1 LTTLRVEEG
10 GRARTLA
17 ASEFPVPLGGPG
29 SVVPVAASAGPLA
42 WLGMADGEVFVQ
54 PAPGAAVLCNDVRLS
69 ASHWLC
75 DGDVLRLE
83 ATRVEVRLRA
93 DAVHLVVEPLAD
105 SNPTEPPVVLV
116 PPPRDE
122 RLEGAAGA
130 GPAIT
135 PIGYTPRATGPKPAR
150 RRGVGG
156 RTLLLIGLVA
166 LSAVVVGV
174 LSRVATVGVAIT
186 PEPETVSLRGG
197 WPTVRVGA
205 RFLAFPGRYVLAA
218 AKPGYRPLEVPVDV
232 TGESGQTLSHAMRLL
247 PGRLAVDTGQ
257 VAGAE
262 VAIDG
267 ARVGTTPLPAFEAEA
282 GEREVAVRAAGFEEF
297 RARVAVEGRGV
308 EQRLAVAL
316 VPLPIPPPGPAPPP
330 PPAVLVLRSEPEGAR
345 VSLDGADRGE
355 APVELRLEPGKPHV
369 VRVTKAGHDDAEVRL
384 ELRAGQRREE
394 TLRLA
399 PQLGEVRFAVRPPDA
414 ELLVDGEP
422 KGRAD
427 QVLQLLAVPHAIEI
441 RREGYGTIRQ
451 AVTPRPGFP
460 QTVSVALE
468 SLQQAQEQ
476 KTPRAARSPEGHE
489 LRLFEGSRIKMGA
502 SRREPGRR
510 ANEPLRDVELG
521 RRFYVA
527 TREVSNAQFRRF
539 EAGHSSGRVGS
550 ESLDLDDQPVVRVSW
565 QQAAAYCNWLS
576 GSEGLPK
583 AYVEREGRL
592 VPAVPLG
599 TGYRLPTEAEWERV
613 ARYAAGGAALK
624 YPWGPALPVP
634 PLAGNYAD
642 AKARGLVAQVLD
654 GYDDGFAATAP
665 VQSFAANAL
674 GLLNLGGNAA
684 EWAHDLYA
692 ITPSVEGQLVR
703 DPVGPAEGEYHV
715 IRGASWMS
723 ATVTEL
729 RLSYRDYGK
738 DPRPDVGFRVARYAE

>member
-1 LTTLRVEEG
+1 
-10 GRARTLA
+10 
-17 ASEFPVPLGGPG
+17 
-29 SVVPVAASAGPLA
+29 
-42 WLGMADGEVFVQ
+42 
-54 PAPGAAVLCNDVRLS
+54 
-69 ASHWLC
+69 
-75 DGDVLRLE
+75 
-83 ATRVEVRLRA
+83 
-93 DAVHLVVEPLAD
+93 
-105 SNPTEPPVVLV
+105 
-116 PPPRDE
+116 
-122 RLEGAAGA
+122 
-130 GPAIT
+130 
-135 PIGYTPRATGPKPAR
+135 
-150 RRGVGG
+150 
-156 RTLLLIGLVA
+156 
-166 LSAVVVGV
+166 
-174 LSRVATVGVAIT
+174 
-186 PEPETVSLRGG
+186 
-197 WPTVRVGA
+197 
-205 RFLAFPGRYVLAA
+205 
-218 AKPGYRPLEVPVDV
+218 
-232 TGESGQTLSHAMRLL
+232 
-247 PGRLAVDTGQ
+247 
-257 VAGAE
+257 
-262 VAIDG
+262 
-267 ARVGTTPLPAFEAEA
+267 
-282 GEREVAVRAAGFEEF
+282 
-297 RARVAVEGRGV
+297 
-308 EQRLAVAL
+308 
-316 VPLPIPPPGPAPPP
+316 
-330 PPAVLVLRSEPEGAR
+330 
-345 VSLDGADRGE
+345 
-355 APVELRLEPGKPHV
+355 
-369 VRVTKAGHDDAEVRL
+369 
-384 ELRAGQRREE
+384 
-394 TLRLA
+394 
-399 PQLGEVRFAVRPPDA
+399 
-414 ELLVDGEP
+414 
-422 KGRAD
+422 
-427 QVLQLLAVPHAIEI
+427 
-441 RREGYGTIRQ
+441 
-451 AVTPRPGFP
+451 VTPRPGFP
-460 QTVSVALE
+460 QTVAVALE

-476 KTPRAARSPEGHE
+476 KTPRVARSPEGHE

-576 GSEGLPK
+576 GREGLPK

-592 VPAVPLG
+592 AAAVPLG

-665 VQSFAANAL
+665 VQSFAPNAL
-674 GLLNLGGNAA
+674 GLLNLGGNVA